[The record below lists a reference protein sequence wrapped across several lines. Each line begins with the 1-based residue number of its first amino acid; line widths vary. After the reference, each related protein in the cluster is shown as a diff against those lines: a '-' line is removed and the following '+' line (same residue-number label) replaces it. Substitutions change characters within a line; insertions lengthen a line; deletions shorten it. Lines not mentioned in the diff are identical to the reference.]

1 MNRENKRFGLKV
13 AVLILAFSFVL
24 VGVLGTT
31 LAWLIDDTDPVK
43 NIFTVG
49 KVEITLEE
57 TDPEG
62 DDPLNNEYTM
72 VPGTEIEKDPLVT
85 VKANSENCWLFIKID
100 ESANLDDFI
109 TYDVI
114 LDDPSTTAVEGWT
127 ALDGVDGVYYIEVT
141 KSEVDQEYG
150 VLVGDK
156 VKVNEDV
163 TTEDLEALT
172 ENTYPSLTFTAYA
185 VQRGENA
192 AINTAAAAWQ
202 LAVDAQANG

>member
-1 MNRENKRFGLKV
+1 MNRENKRFSLKI
-13 AVLILAFSFVL
+13 AALIMALALVL
-24 VGVLGTT
+24 VGVIGTT
-31 LAWLIDDTDPVK
+31 LAWLIDETDPVK
-43 NIFTVG
+43 NVFTVG
-49 KVEITLEE
+49 KVDITLEE

-72 VPGTEIEKDPLVT
+72 VPGTDIEKDPLIT

-127 ALDGVDGVYYIEVT
+127 ALDGVDGVYYMEVT
-141 KSEVDQEYG
+141 KSAVDQEYG

-156 VKVNEDV
+156 VKVN
-163 TTEDLEALT
+163 
-172 ENTYPSLTFTAYA
+172 
-185 VQRGENA
+185 
-192 AINTAAAAWQ
+192 
-202 LAVDAQANG
+202 

>member
-1 MNRENKRFGLKV
+1 MNRENKRFTLKI
-13 AVLILAFSFVL
+13 AALIMALALVL
-24 VGVLGTT
+24 VGVIGTT
-31 LAWLIDDTDPVK
+31 LAWLIDETDPVK

-114 LDDPSTTAVEGWT
+114 LDDPSTTAGEGWT

-141 KSEVDQEYG
+141 KSDVDQEYG

>member
-1 MNRENKRFGLKV
+1 MNRENKRFSLKI
-13 AVLILAFSFVL
+13 AALIMALALVL
-24 VGVLGTT
+24 VGVIGTT
-31 LAWLIDDTDPVK
+31 LAWLIDETDPVK
-43 NIFTVG
+43 NVFTVG
-49 KVEITLEE
+49 KVDITLEE

-72 VPGTEIEKDPLVT
+72 VPGTDIEKDPLIT
-85 VKANSENCWLFIKID
+85 VKANSENCWLFVKID

-114 LDDPSTTAVEGWT
+114 LDDSSTTAVEGWT
-127 ALDGVDGVYYIEVT
+127 ALDGVDGVYYMEVT
-141 KSEVDQEYG
+141 KSASDQEYG

-163 TTEDLEALT
+163 TTQDLEALDAT
-172 ENTYPSLTFTAYA
+172 TYPSLTFTAYA

-202 LAVDAQANG
+202 LAVGAQTNP

>member
-1 MNRENKRFGLKV
+1 MNRENKRFTLKI
-13 AVLILAFSFVL
+13 AALIMALALVL
-24 VGVLGTT
+24 VGVIGTT
-31 LAWLIDDTDPVK
+31 LAWLIDETDPVK

-72 VPGTEIEKDPLVT
+72 VPGTDIEKDPLIT
-85 VKANSENCWLFIKID
+85 VKANSENCWLFVKID
-100 ESANLDDFI
+100 ESANLNDFI

>member
-13 AVLILAFSFVL
+13 AVLILAFSLVL
-24 VGVLGTT
+24 VGVIGTT
-31 LAWLIDDTDPVK
+31 IAWLIDDTDPVK
-43 NIFTVG
+43 NVFTVG
-49 KVEITLEE
+49 KVDVELEE

-72 VPGTEIEKDPLVT
+72 VPGTDIDKDPLVT
-85 VKANSENCWLFIKID
+85 VKANSENCWLFIKIE

-109 TYDVI
+109 TYNVI
-114 LDDPSTTAVEGWT
+114 LDDPSTTAVEGWK
-127 ALDGVDGVYYIEVT
+127 ALDGVDGVYYMEIS
-141 KSEVDQEYG
+141 KSDSDQEFG

-156 VKVNEDV
+156 VTVNEDV
-163 TTEDLEALT
+163 TTEDLEALDAT
-172 ENTYPSLTFTAYA
+172 TYPSLTFTAYA

-202 LAVDAQANG
+202 LAVGAQTNP